1 VTALAKLVV
10 DDTDRYLN
18 FNVQNDSIISGSRS
32 PQLKGKILISKQNK
46 NGEIETFWENI
57 YK

>member
-1 VTALAKLVV
+1 VV
-10 DDTDRYLN
+10 DDNDRYLN